1 MHRHQERIDHQPPG
15 HANRPELNRRYKK
28 TFTFVVFSPLAY
40 LIIQKCHPS
49 FPDSVILVHLQ
60 SSSIYPVVV
69 YGRPFSTARLNDTR
83 WWWWCCCV
91 KEENITKDNFL
102 FFESYGRWRRQWVW
116 DLKRKKD
123 IKDLVWSSRH
133 RRRRLHRPICRSI
146 RGQNRIPAQRSRN
159 STWEEQFGGFIPRSS
174 CPVPLRWLA
183 PCFVCP

>member
-69 YGRPFSTARLNDTR
+69 YGRSFSTARLNDTR
-83 WWWWCCCV
+83 WWWWCRCV

-123 IKDLVWSSRH
+123 IKDLVWSSR
-133 RRRRLHRPICRSI
+133 PICRSI

-174 CPVPLRWLA
+174 CPVPRRWLA